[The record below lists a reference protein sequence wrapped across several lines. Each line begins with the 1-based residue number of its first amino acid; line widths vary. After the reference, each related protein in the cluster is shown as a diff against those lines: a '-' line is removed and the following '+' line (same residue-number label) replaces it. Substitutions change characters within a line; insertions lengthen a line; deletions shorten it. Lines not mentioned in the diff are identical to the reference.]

1 MAAGATGATVGSGG
15 SGAEVPPIAQGPTR
29 QGGGTQTRREE
40 PAVHLG
46 GTIYIYK
53 NQLEIITHNPGNLE
67 NVFLRKEF
75 CVCRVIS

>member
-1 MAAGATGATVGSGG
+1 MAAGATGATGGSGGSGG

-29 QGGGTQTRREE
+29 QGGGTQTRRR
-40 PAVHLG
+40 ASGVFR

-67 NVFLRKEF
+67 NVFLRKELL
-75 CVCRVIS
+75 